1 MESRS
6 QSVPP
11 HHVSNTTNMFNS
23 YANYSQSACNS
34 VTHTPVPSDYQEFT
48 TDTNILEIFNN
59 EQPPLSS
66 VVKMETNDDVIN
78 DLLDNEI
85 MNQNS
90 NTSDSTSDL
99 MSMRQSNFNS
109 RSVPSSPYQQHA
121 NGYHNGMSGNF
132 CHLGKSVPNTPNIAT
147 SNPFRYSPELQR
159 TRDFLI
165 NGFTNQQNSNINHNN
180 NVVIGKMNHKLDA
193 TIHHHPHHNNH
204 IRDVLDSSNLLGNM

>member
-1 MESRS
+1 
-6 QSVPP
+6 
-11 HHVSNTTNMFNS
+11 MFNN
-23 YANYSQSACNS
+23 YDNYSQSACNS
-34 VTHTPVPSDYQEFT
+34 VAHTPVPSDYQEFT
-48 TDTNILEIFNN
+48 SDTNILEIFNN
-59 EQPPLSS
+59 EQLPLSS

-85 MNQNS
+85 LTQNS

-121 NGYHNGMSGNF
+121 NGYHNGQF
-132 CHLGKSVPNTPNIAT
+132 CHLGKSVPNTPIIAS

-165 NGFTNQQNSNINHNN
+165 NGFNNQQNNINHNNN
-180 NVVIGKMNHKLDA
+180 NVVIGKMNHKSDA
-193 TIHHHPHHNNH
+193 TIHHHPHQQH

>member
-1 MESRS
+1 
-6 QSVPP
+6 
-11 HHVSNTTNMFNS
+11 MFN

-34 VTHTPVPSDYQEFT
+34 VAHTPVPSDYQEFT

-85 MNQNS
+85 LNQNS

-99 MSMRQSNFNS
+99 MSLRQSNFNS
-109 RSVPSSPYQQHA
+109 RSVPSSPYQHQG

-132 CHLGKSVPNTPNIAT
+132 CHLGKSVPNTPIIAS

-165 NGFTNQQNSNINHNN
+165 NGFNQQNNINHNN
-180 NVVIGKMNHKLDA
+180 NVVIGKMNHKSDA